1 MKVRRPAFERQL
13 DEHGH
18 PIADS
23 DAEAE
28 PEADD
33 EEEIDENYWLR
44 EDADERAYNKAVAL
58 DNTPQL
64 GQCGVWGQPNHSCYD
79 YTNGHVSERSCGVGE
94 NQLVHIVC
102 IRTGWEANRVFSAEL
117 CVDHS

>member
-1 MKVRRPAFERQL
+1 MLPSDAEPPDFFCNECIKVRRPSYGRL

-18 PIADS
+18 PVADS

-28 PEADD
+28 PADG
-33 EEEIDENYWLR
+33 EEEIDENDEDYWLK

-64 GQCGVWGQPNHSCYD
+64 GQCGVRGQPNHSCYD
-79 YTNGHVSERSCGVGE
+79 HENRHVSEKVMWR
-94 NQLVHIVC
+94 
-102 IRTGWEANRVFSAEL
+102 W
-117 CVDHS
+117 